1 MGKFQ
6 RFDLVGFRR
15 TENKETKIRKFGHS
29 CGLSKNR
36 KNQVLFCVSG
46 GLLKNRRIKIRSG
59 GLLKNENPKILKFGW
74 AFEERKPKD
83 LFSWLLKI
91 EGTKIRFGGLLKN
104 KKELRFE
111 LWGFLSLFPSH
122 LPSPLSFFPAISLS
136 LTFVERFLEI
146 FFSFSRFL

>member
-1 MGKFQ
+1 MKTQ
-6 RFDLVGFRR
+6 RFV
-15 TENKETKIRKFGHS
+15 
-29 CGLSKNR
+29 CGLP
-36 KNQVLFCVSG
+36 
-46 GLLKNRRIKIRSG
+46 RIEKGELR
-59 GLLKNENPKILKFGW
+59 
-74 AFEERKPKD
+74 
-83 LFSWLLKI
+83 FSWLLKI